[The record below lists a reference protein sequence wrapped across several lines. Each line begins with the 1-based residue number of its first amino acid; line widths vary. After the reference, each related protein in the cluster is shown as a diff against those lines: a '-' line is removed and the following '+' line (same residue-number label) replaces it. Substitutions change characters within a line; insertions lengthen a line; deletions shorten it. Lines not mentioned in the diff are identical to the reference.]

1 VTDKSKR
8 SENDVGYGKPPKSN
22 RFRKGQ
28 SGNPRG
34 RPPGRH
40 KEPPYEAVLGQKV
53 TIREDGVERQ
63 VTADQAFLLYLTKRG
78 LEGDIAAA
86 GVVMTVIEDA
96 QAVRQKQG
104 VFDETTISVAFVS
117 SGSVN
122 SALEPL
128 RMARKLDRYRETARM
143 ALEPWIVEA
152 ALERL
157 GSRQL
162 SVKEQETVVQA
173 TRTPWKVEWPA
184 WWSVLPTQSTG
195 PK

>member
-1 VTDKSKR
+1 
-8 SENDVGYGKPPKSN
+8 
-22 RFRKGQ
+22 
-28 SGNPRG
+28 
-34 RPPGRH
+34 
-40 KEPPYEAVLGQKV
+40 V